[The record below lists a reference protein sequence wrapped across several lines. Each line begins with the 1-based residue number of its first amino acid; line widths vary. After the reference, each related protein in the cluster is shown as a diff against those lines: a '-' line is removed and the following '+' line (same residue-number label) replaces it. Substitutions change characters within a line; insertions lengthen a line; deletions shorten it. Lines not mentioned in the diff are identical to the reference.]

1 MLTSPRLTKDKND
14 TKKFSFRQ
22 KISLEIQKKKK
33 KLKPK
38 KNEKIFKKPRGRPL
52 PWVFFFLQN

>member
-33 KLKPK
+33 KTKTQK
-38 KNEKIFKKPRGRPL
+38 K
-52 PWVFFFLQN
+52 

>member
-22 KISLEIQKKKK
+22 KISLDIQKKKK
-33 KLKPK
+33 KK
-38 KNEKIFKKPRGRPL
+38 KKTKGSAIALG
-52 PWVFFFLQN
+52 FFFPPKLKLFVKFF